1 MKILKEE
8 LAQYE
13 KDMKLY
19 IMAKIKNRFNDIKFH
34 RCEKCYL
41 ESCIRIHDGG
51 ALFIN
56 CVLFVICEVS
66 DGYLKLELHS
76 NVNSAGMK
84 CYSFDYYFNKECD
97 GFCGYRIENLQIQ
110 KIIAYEKEMVETFT
124 NLCHKMYYT
133 DELKLLQKQYY
144 TFLLSS
150 RKTFPRDI
158 RNIISKKILFFKKL
172 KRKKEKNGK

>member
-34 RCEKCYL
+34 RCRKCYL

-133 DELKLLQKQYY
+133 NELKLLQKKYY

-158 RNIISKKILFFKKL
+158 RILISQKILFFC
-172 KRKKEKNGK
+172 